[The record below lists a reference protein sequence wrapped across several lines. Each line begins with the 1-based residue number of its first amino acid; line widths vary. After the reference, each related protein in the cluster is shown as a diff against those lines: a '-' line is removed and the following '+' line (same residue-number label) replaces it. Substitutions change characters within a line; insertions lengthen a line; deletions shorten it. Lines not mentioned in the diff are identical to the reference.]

1 MSTFPWVEGVPE
13 LVGEIVRV
21 REIAWADAPA
31 LFELLSDPV
40 VAAHMSAPPPS
51 VAAFAGFIAWAR
63 QQRASG
69 ESVCFAIV
77 PHGAES
83 AVGIIQ
89 VRALEPTFFTAEWG
103 FAIGHMFWGTGAF
116 TEAALLV
123 ATFAFETIGVHRLEA
138 RATVDNARGNGALQ
152 KIGARPEG
160 ELKSA
165 FRRQDR
171 RDRQFLWS
179 LAAEDLRRP
188 AAAHARFSA
197 ADAAGAIRAA
207 VATAQHAVRARR
219 PEAPLP
225 EPPLLHPF
233 FVTRQQDK

>member
-1 MSTFPWVEGVPE
+1 MSTHPWVEGVPL
-13 LVGEIVRV
+13 LVGDVVRV

-31 LFELLSDPV
+31 LFELLSDRV

-63 QQRASG
+63 QQRANG

-116 TEAALLV
+116 VDAALLV
-123 ATFAFETIGVHRLEA
+123 ARFAFETMGVHRLEA
-138 RATVDNARGNGALQ
+138 RATVDNGRGNGALQ

-160 ELKSA
+160 ELKNA
-165 FRRQDR
+165 FRRQFR

-188 AAAHARFSA
+188 APSQARFSA
-197 ADAAGAIRAA
+197 ADAAVAIREA
-207 VATAQHAVRARR
+207 VVSAQDAVRARR
-219 PEAPLP
+219 PEALP
-225 EPPLLHPF
+225 EPPGLHPF
-233 FVTRQQDK
+233 FITQQDK

>member
-1 MSTFPWVEGVPE
+1 MSTFPWVAGVSE
-13 LVGEIVRV
+13 LIGEIVRV
-21 REIAWADAPA
+21 REVAWADAPA

-63 QQRASG
+63 AQRAKG

-77 PHGAES
+77 PNGAES

-116 TEAALLV
+116 VDAALLV
-123 ATFAFETIGVHRLEA
+123 AKYAFETMHVHRLEA
-138 RATVDNARGNGALQ
+138 RATVDNGRGNGALQ

-160 ELKSA
+160 ELSSA
-165 FRRQDR
+165 FRREDR

-179 LAAEDLRRP
+179 LAADDLHAP
-188 AAAHARFSA
+188 ARLHARFSP
-197 ADAAGAIRAA
+197 ADVARAIRAA
-207 VATAQHAVRARR
+207 VASAQCAIHARR
-219 PEAPLP
+219 REPLSPEAAT
-225 EPPLLHPF
+225 LHPF
-233 FVTRQQDK
+233 FVTQSEK